1 MRDSIG
7 GTVILVIIMFFM
19 VFAIAYLAYNV
30 NYQKAFRMKNKIV
43 SIYEK
48 YNGNCNASCI
58 SEINAYADEIG
69 YDTEKNFPCN
79 DIKGQ
84 EFNPKTSTGGS
95 FVSGDKQLYCVKG
108 VQQKTKLGED
118 SGVYDDTGKRGCYYQ
133 IVTKINIRIPIIE
146 NIVGTPAL
154 YVTGDTKVFNKSN
167 EDCVIKNE

>member
-1 MRDSIG
+1 MDALWNRYESFIAQKQNLQSLDKLIQ
-7 GTVILVIIMFFM
+7 F
-19 VFAIAYLAYNV
+19 VFEYP
-30 NYQKAFRMKNKIV
+30 
-43 SIYEK
+43 
-48 YNGNCNASCI
+48 
-58 SEINAYADEIG
+58 EINAYADEIG

-84 EFNPKTSTGGS
+84 DFNPKTSTGGS

-118 SGVYDDTGKRGCYYQ
+118 SGVYDDTGRRGCYYQ